1 VRKVEPAYNGST
13 CSPDNS
19 LDSFFPRA
27 PHSHKFFVSFVSYK
41 KLNWRIIR
49 LLLRKNMTH
58 SANSSL
64 DRARRFSAL
73 LGLFAI
79 LLIYAPIA
87 SATFMA
93 VSGACCTG
101 DQCPIHGN
109 HHPAKNN
116 SNPKNDSAAM
126 DCGHEQ
132 HSAKNMRSCSVSC
145 CHSIEQSAT
154 HANIYLLTPVSVT
167 TGLALN
173 ASASTVASDPNISPS
188 FAPLA
193 PPPKS
198 HLS

>member
-1 VRKVEPAYNGST
+1 MKH
-13 CSPDNS
+13 SPN
-19 LDSFFPRA
+19 P
-27 PHSHKFFVSFVSYK
+27 SFV
-41 KLNWRIIR
+41 
-49 LLLRKNMTH
+49 
-58 SANSSL
+58 
-64 DRARRFSAL
+64 RARRASAWISL
-73 LGLFAI
+73 LAI
-79 LLIYAPIA
+79 LMMYAPIA

-109 HHPAKNN
+109 HHPARNN
-116 SNPKNDSAAM
+116 SNPKNDSAPM

-132 HSAKNMRSCSVSC
+132 HSANNMRSCSVSC

-173 ASASTVASDPNISPS
+173 ASASTLASQRDISPS